1 MFLIITIVG
10 VVGIAT
16 CEDPPAHAATAAADA
31 AAAAADDDSL
41 ELVAKSSDSS
51 SASPAPAPMLF
62 GLSSRVAGTLMFEF
76 RAFALCCIL

>member
-16 CEDPPAHAATAAADA
+16 CEDPPAHAAAAAADA
-31 AAAAADDDSL
+31 AANDDDSL

-51 SASPAPAPMLF
+51 SSSPATAPMLF